1 MSSDD
6 REKRE
11 IFFNRDFY
19 RFEVKKLEVFPERL
33 PLSVILQVTRRC
45 NFSCIFCSEIEKMA
59 DPTFSDIEKM
69 RDNLIGVPRVY
80 ISGGEPLL
88 RKDLPQILDLFYGKF
103 IVGLPTNAVTLTPEL
118 MRALKEKVDFV
129 NIGLDGPRNITSR
142 IRGDYDEIIKGVFL
156 FKEYRIPLSLS
167 CVVLRSTQCAV
178 LFTCQIADLVG
189 AIKLKIILP
198 IPKGNALNLLDE
210 EYLSTEEAEILF
222 NKIKDAKATYG
233 WKPKV
238 TLTTWKPE
246 VEGYSLLVYPDG
258 KTYAWP
264 VYGQKDKILLLGNL
278 IEENI
283 RDIWA
288 RSPYQQNHYNKYL
301 GKSIFVI

>member
-1 MSSDD
+1 MSNDD
-6 REKRE
+6 VKNR
-11 IFFNRDFY
+11 IFFNRDSC
-19 RFEVKKLEVFPERL
+19 RFEVKKLDAIPEGL

-45 NFSCIFCSEIEKMA
+45 NFSCVFCSEIEKMA
-59 DPTFSDIEKM
+59 DPTLSDLEKM
-69 RDNLIGVPRVY
+69 RNNLVGVPRVY

-88 RKDLPQILDLFYGKF
+88 RRDLPQVLNLFRNGF
-103 IVGLPTNAVTLTPEL
+103 VVGLPTNAVTLTPEL
-118 MRALKEKVDFV
+118 MRALKENVDFV

-142 IRGDYDEIIKGVFL
+142 IRGDYDKIMEGVFL
-156 FKEYRIPLSLS
+156 FREYRIPLSLS
-167 CVVLRSTQCAV
+167 CVVLRSTQDAV

-198 IPKGNALNLLDE
+198 IPKGNALNLSDD
-210 EYLSTEEAEILF
+210 EYLSTEEAEVLF
-222 NKIKDAKATYG
+222 GKIKDAKATYG

-238 TLTTWKPE
+238 TLTTWRPE
-246 VEGYSLLVYPDG
+246 VEGYSLLVYPNG

-264 VYGQKDKILLLGNL
+264 VYGQEDKVLLLGDL

-301 GKSIFVI
+301 GRSIFVA